1 MASAGSGSDDDR
13 SRSTRELTRKSG
25 KKEKKE
31 KKDKKDDKL
40 DKLLASMSGLQA
52 HVGTLESVPG

>member
-1 MASAGSGSDDDR
+1 MASAGSGSDDDH

-25 KKEKKE
+25 KKEMKE

-40 DKLLASMSGLQA
+40 DKLFAAMSGLQA
-52 HVGTLESVPG
+52 QVGTLASVPG